1 MNEIRIDFDR
11 LKTLESALATHPQV
25 VREELEAGIVEADEL
40 LLREVQDAWPHA
52 SGISRE
58 SMHARELVDGLQV
71 QGFVGSSL
79 DYVQPVDLGTKPH
92 FPPIEP
98 LVDWVKI
105 RFAVTSEQ
113 QAEHIARAIAWKIF
127 HRGTEGAHVFP
138 EVLARLEPQLQQIFK
153 DREARIA
160 NRIGL
165 G

>member
-1 MNEIRIDFDR
+1 MNEIHIDFDR
-11 LKTLESALATHPQV
+11 LQMLERSLDSHPQV
-25 VREELEAGIVEADEL
+25 VREELERAVVESDEL
-40 LLREVQDAWPHA
+40 VLREVQDAWPHA
-52 SGISRE
+52 SGVSRE
-58 SMHARELVDGLQV
+58 SMFARELVDGLRV
-71 QGFVGSSL
+71 EGFVGSSL

-105 RFAVTSEQ
+105 RFAVSSEQ

-138 EVLARLEPQLQQIFK
+138 QVLARLEPQLGEIF
-153 DREARIA
+153 EHAEERIA

>member
-1 MNEIRIDFDR
+1 MNEIHIDFDR
-11 LKTLESALATHPQV
+11 LQTLERSLAAHPQV
-25 VREELEAGIVEADEL
+25 VREELERAVIEADEL
-40 LLREVQDAWPHA
+40 VLREVQDNWPHA
-52 SGISRE
+52 SGLSRE

-71 QGFVGSSL
+71 EGFVGSSL

-127 HRGTEGAHVFP
+127 RRGTQGAHVFDT
-138 EVLARLEPQLQQIFK
+138 VLKRLEPQLGEIFAK
-153 DREARIA
+153 AEERIA